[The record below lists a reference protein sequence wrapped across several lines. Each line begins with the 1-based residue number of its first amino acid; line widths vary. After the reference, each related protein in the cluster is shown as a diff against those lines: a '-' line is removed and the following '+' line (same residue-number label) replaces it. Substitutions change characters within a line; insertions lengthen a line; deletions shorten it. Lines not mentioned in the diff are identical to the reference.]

1 MRITLALTV
10 LLISQVV
17 AEDKDAQDATEAEV
31 KSANT
36 EAAQPAEEVNR
47 EAESYTVP
55 VEVVSD
61 AVTESEAVRKADEHK
76 EEQERIERA
85 TTGDVDFDDYADL
98 KLSED
103 EKLFSETEHVNNRRS
118 NDETSKSAK
127 EDADVKTAESDKA
140 SEKKAEEDQA
150 ETKTVSEDDD
160 VSKKGEEVEKKG
172 SEVKRAD
179 DAAAEEKSAVKV
191 KSADEDKIED
201 TEKAAKSDDVSS
213 LVSESESDFKL
224 STRRMSNPLETL
236 VDTKA
241 RAGDKSRSQASFSDE
256 SSAIFGSGDFS
267 KAAEPFRSSFASDI
281 LRVKRF
287 FRL

>member
-36 EAAQPAEEVNR
+36 EAAQTAEEVNR

-55 VEVVSD
+55 VEVVGD

-118 NDETSKSAK
+118 NDETPKSAK
-127 EDADVKTAESDKA
+127 EDAEVKTAESDKA

-160 VSKKGEEVEKKG
+160 LSKKGEEVEKKG

-236 VDTKA
+236 VETKA